1 MKVGNLVSGR
11 TNIGRSHGCIGII
24 VDKVRPLNIAEYVIM
39 WSTGRLSSHY
49 PHELIIVKNE
59 WEE

>member
-24 VDKVRPLNIAEYVIM
+24 VDIIRPLNRLYMIM

>member
-1 MKVGNLVSGR
+1 MKVGNLVSGYSDK
-11 TNIGRSHGCIGII
+11 IDGCIGII

-49 PHELIIVKNE
+49 PRELIIIKNE